1 MSLDP
6 YPAGKR
12 GAERDLAP
20 IGVSVGLTLSARQSV
35 FVNLHDVSAT
45 GACVVRHGDLT
56 IEEDDK
62 VVVVAR
68 NNDSGTP
75 INIRCRVRWWRNT
88 GCSTYVGLS
97 FIGSSLSPEAL
108 ARLFS

>member
-12 GAERDLAP
+12 GAQRDLAP
-20 IGVSVGLTLSARQSV
+20 IGVSVSLTLSPRQSI

-45 GACVVRHGDLT
+45 GACVVRHGDLS
-56 IEEDDK
+56 IEENDK
-62 VVVVAR
+62 VIVVGRTA
-68 NNDSGTP
+68 DSGTP
-75 INIRCRVRWWRNT
+75 VNIRCRVRWRRTT
-88 GCSTYVGLS
+88 GCNTYVGLS

-108 ARLFS
+108 DRLFS